1 MWTRKLHGSGT
12 AAKPGWEGMR
22 GQTGRGE
29 GESCTAQRC
38 EHVRAK
44 TAK

>member
-29 GESCTAQRC
+29 GELVEDDDSC
-38 EHVRAK
+38 
-44 TAK
+44 